1 MCRVFKKFKFLKQI
15 VDPPIKHKYSH
26 EMAQKSTIVSLPIL
40 NCNENNY
47 NDCVT
52 ILRTYE
58 KWIFEIHKKAGLINE
73 YPYRLQNP
81 DLPAVQ
87 VSNPG
92 QPGAHVP
99 STIDDPMY
107 EMKIAFAGDQ
117 LTRVRFAG
125 AKDLLAGAHTPA
137 DRFEH
142 CSPFKPVMF
151 HTKASY
157 LQYCYS
163 LLYNKESVN
172 QVGTLKYFREK
183 YNRKNVTP
191 TKVLD
196 SYDGCEE
203 LVVSTGKAYIT
214 VALMK
219 FFGMEKIDD
228 YPKKNCFPS
237 NIIHKPNDVKKKYFD
252 DIIGK
257 FIDSYIFQRDQ
268 SPPCGVDDDFVKNYA
283 LCTSFLSLF
292 LLQLIDTTKQGDG
305 DRNLINQKLLLT
317 IFRSLNSYSKYA
329 IEIFTSIAQIECL
342 LTPRMSEEFRW
353 GFFCNWTGGKSKNIE
368 DDLAQEIYNNIS
380 KNAVK
385 HLGSN
390 KSLNTI
396 DKICRATSGIKEI
409 RDNFDESV
417 LIHKS
422 STKHTERSSYND
434 ELEMINDLLELNPFN
449 FISGRAH
456 PTFPSIQSSPSKYI
470 DIVEHHQWLNE
481 KIKLTTGQI

>member
-1 MCRVFKKFKFLKQI
+1 M
-15 VDPPIKHKYSH
+15 
-26 EMAQKSTIVSLPIL
+26 
-40 NCNENNY
+40 
-47 NDCVT
+47 
-52 ILRTYE
+52 
-58 KWIFEIHKKAGLINE
+58 
-73 YPYRLQNP
+73 
-81 DLPAVQ
+81 
-87 VSNPG
+87 
-92 QPGAHVP
+92 
-99 STIDDPMY
+99 
-107 EMKIAFAGDQ
+107 
-117 LTRVRFAG
+117 
-125 AKDLLAGAHTPA
+125 
-137 DRFEH
+137 
-142 CSPFKPVMF
+142 
-151 HTKASY
+151 
-157 LQYCYS
+157 
-163 LLYNKESVN
+163 
-172 QVGTLKYFREK
+172 
-183 YNRKNVTP
+183 
-191 TKVLD
+191 
-196 SYDGCEE
+196 
-203 LVVSTGKAYIT
+203 
-214 VALMK
+214 
-219 FFGMEKIDD
+219 
-228 YPKKNCFPS
+228 
-237 NIIHKPNDVKKKYFD
+237 
-252 DIIGK
+252 
-257 FIDSYIFQRDQ
+257 
-268 SPPCGVDDDFVKNYA
+268 
-283 LCTSFLSLF
+283 CTSFLSLF

-449 FISGRAH
+449 FISSRAH